1 MKWYACAAF
10 TLFVLRYRCAA
21 IDSSCWKRPMKINSF
36 LLTVAFVCFS
46 LISLQPCNAANA
58 GPEESAIRQAAKEF
72 VAAYDK
78 GDAGAVAAH
87 WTADGEYAI
96 GQKTVK
102 GRDAIAKLYGEF
114 LRANP
119 GSKMDVKIASVRLL
133 APTVVLEE
141 GTASVTNSANS
152 PASASAY
159 SAVHVK
165 QGNKWLM
172 ASVRESEVPTVETD
186 RDLSELDWL
195 VGNWSAGKDKTTVA
209 LTCDWIVN
217 KHFLRVEAAGKGS
230 GSDMPSG
237 MQIIGRDPMSGQI
250 VSWFF
255 SADGGHG
262 FGSWE
267 KAGSRWLIQ
276 TAGVTAD
283 GSPTSASNMLYRA
296 DKNVLSWQSINRRRG
311 DTPLPDVKEVVIER
325 VADSSAKQAN

>member
-1 MKWYACAAF
+1 MKTYFLRLTALLACFA
-10 TLFVLRYRCAA
+10 LFL
-21 IDSSCWKRPMKINSF
+21 
-36 LLTVAFVCFS
+36 
-46 LISLQPCNAANA
+46 LQPCFAANA
-58 GPEESAIRQAAKEF
+58 DSDEAAIRQAAKEF

-78 GDAGAVAAH
+78 RNAGAVAAH
-87 WTADGEYAI
+87 WTSDGEYAI

-119 GSKMDVKIASVRLL
+119 GSKMDVKIASVRVL
-133 APTVVLEE
+133 APTVILEE
-141 GTASVTNSANS
+141 GTASVSNSANG
-152 PASASAY
+152 PTSASAY

-172 ASVRESEVPTVETD
+172 ASVRESEVPTIEFD
-186 RDLSELDWL
+186 RDLDELAWL
-195 VGNWSAGKDKTTVA
+195 VGKWSASNDKTKIT
-209 LTCDWIVN
+209 LSCDWIVN
-217 KHFLRVEAAGKGS
+217 KHFLRIEVAGKGA
-230 GSDMPSG
+230 GSEIPGG
-237 MQIIGRDPMSGQI
+237 MQIVGRDPMSGQV

-262 FGSWE
+262 TGVWQ

-276 TAGVTAD
+276 TAGTAAD
-283 GSPTSASNMLYRA
+283 GSPTTASNMLYAA

-325 VADSSAKQAN
+325 VAEKK